1 MSLICIQD
9 EDEYYQNGTFA
20 SVLFQRAIPVHID
33 SEVDMAYAEQCV
45 EHFNH
50 LSDQMI
56 DKFCEMAIAYCEFM
70 RKEWKEFEDVYPDI
84 VEDIQREIPEKLH
97 GREVL
102 AFLTTPEMYIEP
114 PEGAVSGYSISSA
127 CIWEPEHA
135 LDWIIRGDKILYVGP
150 CEGMGA
156 WQEEEDYGQ
165 PCTKP
170 A

>member
-1 MSLICIQD
+1 MRIVSLC
-9 EDEYYQNGTFA
+9 
-20 SVLFQRAIPVHID
+20 
-33 SEVDMAYAEQCV
+33 
-45 EHFNH
+45 
-50 LSDQMI
+50 
-56 DKFCEMAIAYCEFM
+56 

-114 PEGAVSGYSISSA
+114 PEEAVSGYSISSA
-127 CIWEPEHA
+127 CVWEPEPA

-156 WQEEEDYGQ
+156 WQEEEDYE
-165 PCTKP
+165 TIF
-170 A
+170 

>member
-33 SEVDMAYAEQCV
+33 PEVDMAYAEQCV

-114 PEGAVSGYSISSA
+114 PEEAVCGYSISSA
-127 CIWEPEHA
+127 CVWEPEHA
-135 LDWIIRGDKILYVGP
+135 LDWIIRGNKILYVGP

-156 WQEEEDYGQ
+156 WQEEEDYE
-165 PCTKP
+165 TIF
-170 A
+170 

>member
-9 EDEYYQNGTFA
+9 QDEYFRNGTFA

-33 SEVDMAYAEQCV
+33 PEVDMAYAKQCV

-114 PEGAVSGYSISSA
+114 PEEAVCGYSISSA
-127 CIWEPEHA
+127 CVWEPEHA

-156 WQEEEDYGQ
+156 WQEEEDYE
-165 PCTKP
+165 TIF
-170 A
+170 